1 MNRARSTAARR
12 LLVIAAYYPPSREV
26 GALRP
31 AAFARHLRELGWD
44 TTVIT
49 MRATQ
54 TGDGPGDSGDAGTVH
69 ATPGFDTA
77 DTLAIH
83 GRYPGVLAV
92 PDRYVSWLPFAVHRA
107 LWIARAQRIDA
118 VLSTSPPVTAQCV
131 GLILKKSLR
140 LPWVA
145 DLRDPWRTA
154 PSASTVAGAADA
166 WLERTVLRAA
176 DAVTAASDGIGAALE
191 RRCGPLVAGKLD
203 VITNGFEEDEFAAP
217 RPHAFKSQGFTI
229 AHVGALAGYRDPR
242 TFLESLRLC
251 LDRRILP
258 AGTTVR
264 FVGSSPPRALDSL
277 RAAVEACGLGGVV
290 RIETAVPYS
299 QAVACMLDADLL
311 VVLQTSLE
319 VAVCVPT
326 KAYDYLRS
334 GKHIL
339 CVADE
344 ASEARRFLGG
354 FEGVFAADP
363 ESPEAIAQQLAL
375 AYRAWLDGPPPARE
389 LSTYSR
395 RATAA
400 QLGRTLDRICT
411 AAEGAHA

>member
-1 MNRARSTAARR
+1 MNRAMPAAPRR
-12 LLVIAAYYPPSREV
+12 LLLIAPYYPPGRAV

-31 AAFARHLRELGWD
+31 ASFARHLREHGWQ
-44 TTVIT
+44 TTVVT

-54 TGDGPGDSGDAGTVH
+54 GAGEPGATATADIVH
-69 ATPGFDTA
+69 ATRGFDTA
-77 DTLAIH
+77 DTLAIR
-83 GRYPGVLAV
+83 GRYPGMLAV

-107 LWIARAQRIDA
+107 LRIARAQRIDA

-140 LPWVA
+140 VPWVA

-154 PSASTVAGAADA
+154 PSASRVAGAADA
-166 WLERTVLRAA
+166 WLERAVLRAA

-203 VITNGFEEDEFAAP
+203 IITNGFEEDEFAAP
-217 RPHAFKSQGFTI
+217 RPRALESQGFTI

-242 TFLESLRLC
+242 TFLESIRLC
-251 LDRRILP
+251 LDRKILP

-264 FVGSSPPRALDSL
+264 FVGSSPPRAQDSL

-290 RIETAVPYS
+290 RIETAVPYAR
-299 QAVACMLDADLL
+299 AVACMLDADLL
-311 VVLQTSLE
+311 LVLQTSLE

-344 ASEARRFLGG
+344 GSEARRFLNG
-354 FEGVFAADP
+354 FAGVFTAGPSD
-363 ESPEAIAQQLAL
+363 PEAIAQQTAL
-375 AYRAWLDGPPPARE
+375 AYRAWRDGPPPSRE

-400 QLGRTLDRICT
+400 QLARTLDRIC
-411 AAEGAHA
+411 AAAGSGRA